1 MLDFNEM
8 LNNMSQHKNFYIRG
22 VINSILPEFANPLD
36 STMTEDNVS
45 GEMLE
50 ALKLIV
56 ASKHPKL
63 REGQVASIT
72 YKDVRQLFGDESIFK
87 DNYNIDSIGDN
98 IRTTLGDFAVTVQD
112 GEVYVL
118 DTYDFEPRGGFDA
131 FMAAAEES
139 MDSKASYPLARY
151 FGGVLMP
158 ENPDGSSRE
167 DAMRIK
173 IKLPREQ
180 KVVETDYDDDI
191 PANATSFVMEGP
203 MTNKRKQLWES
214 QFKDK
219 YAGGIIENFFDTIKA
234 PVEYLDNGLQR
245 RGNTY
250 TPTGDTNQKRYDKQQ
265 KDKGSLG
272 KRFETFAEQ
281 IGFG

>member
-8 LNNMSQHKNFYIRG
+8 LKNISPHKSFYVRG
-22 VINSILPEFANPLD
+22 VMNSLLPEFANPLD
-36 STMTEDNVS
+36 STITEENVS

-50 ALKLIV
+50 ALKLVI
-56 ASKHPKL
+56 ANKHPKL
-63 REGQVASIT
+63 REGQVASIN
-72 YKDVRQLFGDESIFK
+72 YKDVQKLFGDESIFK

-98 IRTTLGDFAVTVQD
+98 IRTTLGDFSVTIQD

-139 MDSKASYPLARY
+139 IDSKASYPLARY
-151 FGGVLMP
+151 FGGLLMP
-158 ENPDGSSRE
+158 ENSDGSSRE

-173 IKLPREQ
+173 IKLSKEQ

-191 PANATSFVMEGP
+191 PENATSFLLKGP

-214 QFKDK
+214 QFKDQ
-219 YAGGIIENFFDTIKA
+219 YAGGFIENFFDTLKA
-234 PVEYLDNGLQR
+234 PVEYLDGNLQR

-265 KDKGSLG
+265 KDKGGIG
-272 KRFETFAEQ
+272 KRMETLAQQ
-281 IGFG
+281 IGLG